1 MNFSKRRNAWRTK
14 ALASDAATSPM
25 ANAGDQPGRFTRRV
39 RALASMPSA
48 EFKKKFFMLLAALV
62 VSQGITGALS
72 GQSKAVRAGVSGPLS
87 LIAGLSAVAL
97 ATMSLGRYVRIGIRT
112 FRIIAGISAALLTFI
127 IYTGSAVRLTGSGL
141 GCPDWPTCEKGN
153 VVPESGVHA
162 QIEFGNRVVTGLCV
176 LVAGIGVL
184 TALVRNPYRR
194 DLVQFGLLVSLA
206 IFGNAIVGGF
216 TVLSGLR
223 PEFVMAHFIL
233 ALLALGTALVLFHR
247 AGEPGQSRSLIGKD
261 RTASVDGTTT
271 QLSRVLT
278 FASGVVLFMGMIVT
292 GSGPHG
298 GSDKEE
304 NPVARFPFSTFDTSR
319 IHSIAVWLTLA
330 VVVALAL
337 RAAKGSTRKTT
348 DSGHTA
354 ETSVAGPSAD
364 LGAHRTDRQA
374 APKARELRRRLTVL
388 MAVVLAQGAIG
399 YIQYFNGVPALLVQF
414 HIVGATAFF
423 ISVFWVRAAVTTP
436 GTSSI

>member
-1 MNFSKRRNAWRTK
+1 MSFSDKRNAWRNN
-14 ALASDAATSPM
+14 AIASDQAAEQLSNP
-25 ANAGDQPGRFTRRV
+25 GDQPGRFVGRV
-39 RALASMPSA
+39 RALSTMPSA
-48 EFKKKFFMLLAALV
+48 EFKKQALILLTAVGL
-62 VSQGITGALS
+62 SQAITGALS
-72 GQSKAVRAGVSGPLS
+72 GQSKTVRAAVSGPLS
-87 LIAGLSAVAL
+87 LIAGLGTVAL
-97 ATMSLGRYVRIGIRT
+97 ATMILGRYVRIGIRT

-223 PEFVMAHFIL
+223 PEFVMSHFVL

-247 AGEPGQSRSLIGKD
+247 AGEPGQSRLLSGKD
-261 RTASVDGTTT
+261 RTSTVDETTT
-271 QLSRVLT
+271 RLAQVLT
-278 FASGVVLFMGMIVT
+278 GAAAVVLFMGMIVT

-298 GSDKEE
+298 GSDKEN
-304 NPVARFPFSTFDTSR
+304 NPVMRFPFSTYDTSR
-319 IHSIAVWLTLA
+319 IHSIAVWIALA
-330 VVVALAL
+330 LVIALAL
-337 RAAKGSTRKTT
+337 RAIQSTRATQST
-348 DSGHTA
+348 QVVQASGATPTA
-354 ETSVAGPSAD
+354 TQQAGS
-364 LGAHRTDRQA
+364 
-374 APKARELRRRLTVL
+374 ELRRRLTVL
-388 MAVVLAQGAIG
+388 MGVILVQGAIG
-399 YIQYFNGVPALLVQF
+399 YTQYFNGVPALLVQF
-414 HIVGATAFF
+414 HVVGATAFF
-423 ISVFWVRAAVTTP
+423 ISVFWVRAAVTKPRT
-436 GTSSI
+436 

>member
-1 MNFSKRRNAWRTK
+1 MNFLKWNAWRDN
-14 ALASDAATSPM
+14 ALASDEYAA
-25 ANAGDQPGRFTRRV
+25 AGPETGVSDRPGRFVARV
-39 RALASMPSA
+39 RALATMASA
-48 EFKKKFFMLLAALV
+48 EFRKKILILLAALV

-97 ATMSLGRYVRIGIRT
+97 ATMLLGRYVRVGIRA

-261 RTASVDGTTT
+261 RTASVDRTTT
-271 QLSRVLT
+271 QLSRLLT

-298 GSDKEE
+298 GSDNEE

-337 RAAKGSTRKTT
+337 RAAKNSAR
-348 DSGHTA
+348 SA
-354 ETSVAGPSAD
+354 VVSAD
-364 LGAHRTDRQA
+364 SNVVNPQAEHATHLTDRQTTPRA
-374 APKARELRRRLTVL
+374 SELRRRLTVL
-388 MAVVLAQGAIG
+388 IAVVLAQGAIG

-423 ISVFWVRAAVTTP
+423 ISVFWVRAAVTNP
-436 GTSSI
+436 GTISR